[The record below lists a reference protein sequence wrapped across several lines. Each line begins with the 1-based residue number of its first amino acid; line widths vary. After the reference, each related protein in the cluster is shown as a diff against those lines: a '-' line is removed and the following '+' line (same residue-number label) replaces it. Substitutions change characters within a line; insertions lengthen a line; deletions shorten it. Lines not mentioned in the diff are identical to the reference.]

1 MKKNFKRQYKKIKR
15 QVKKSWHY
23 ILRKIARFILGFER
37 CPIDNR
43 KDYKGILFDA
53 SLAMLIVIMSG
64 LVFAGMFLI
73 FN

>member
-1 MKKNFKRQYKKIKR
+1 MRKNFKRQYNKIKR
-15 QVKKSWHY
+15 QAKKAWRH

-43 KDYKGILFDA
+43 KDYKGILFDGFI
-53 SLAMLIVIMSG
+53 SVLVILISFVA
-64 LVFAGMFLI
+64 FAGMFLI

>member
-1 MKKNFKRQYKKIKR
+1 MKKNLKRQYKKIKR
-15 QVKKSWHY
+15 AWRH
-23 ILRKIARFILGFER
+23 ILRKIARFIMGFER

-53 SLAMLIVIMSG
+53 SLAV
-64 LVFAGMFLI
+64 LVVFLWGVAFAGMFLI

>member
-1 MKKNFKRQYKKIKR
+1 MKKNLKRQCKKIKR
-15 QVKKSWHY
+15 AWHY

-53 SLAMLIVIMSG
+53 SLAV
-64 LVFAGMFLI
+64 LVVFLWGVAFAGMFLI

>member
-1 MKKNFKRQYKKIKR
+1 MKKNLKRQYKKIKKAWR
-15 QVKKSWHY
+15 H
-23 ILRKIARFILGFER
+23 ILRTIAQFILSFER

-53 SLAMLIVIMSG
+53 FLAVLVMLLWGVAF
-64 LVFAGMFLI
+64 VGMFLI